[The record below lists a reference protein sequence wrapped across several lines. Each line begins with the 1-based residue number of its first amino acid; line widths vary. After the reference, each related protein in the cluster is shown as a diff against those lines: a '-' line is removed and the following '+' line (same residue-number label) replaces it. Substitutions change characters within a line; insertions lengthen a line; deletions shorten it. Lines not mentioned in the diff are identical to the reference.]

1 MILISSI
8 VLIKSQTLERDQ
20 VEERYKWDLGD
31 IYTTTEVWQKDVDML
46 NEEVVKLSEFKG
58 KLGES
63 SESLYKALKT
73 RYDLLKKLYK
83 AWVYASNL
91 SNENLNISENQALMQ
106 QLNALETKFSE
117 TTAFFEPEILKI
129 PKEKI
134 DQFIKAFLLKFA
146 QN

>member
-20 VEERYKWDLGD
+20 VEDRYKWDLGD

-73 RYDLLKKLYK
+73 R
-83 AWVYASNL
+83 
-91 SNENLNISENQALMQ
+91 
-106 QLNALETKFSE
+106 
-117 TTAFFEPEILKI
+117 
-129 PKEKI
+129 
-134 DQFIKAFLLKFA
+134 
-146 QN
+146 